1 MGFTN
6 KVYRQQIENHF
17 VEIQEILRNPTT
29 QALENFILFTSIESY
44 SLWNRSVGGTLNT
57 QIPPIEVIQR
67 RFLKLIFSKNSIFFL
82 YIPKLKSWT

>member
-29 QALENFILFTSIESY
+29 QALENFILFTSIESH
-44 SLWNRSVGGTLNT
+44 SL
-57 QIPPIEVIQR
+57 
-67 RFLKLIFSKNSIFFL
+67 
-82 YIPKLKSWT
+82 